1 MMGQPIQALTSF
13 DNLLKIK
20 DLKTE
25 KKVIGLYHK
34 AISLQMLG
42 NVIDAIAILREV
54 LVLDPYYF
62 PAYR

>member
-1 MMGQPIQALTSF
+1 MMGQPIHALTSF

-20 DLKTE
+20 DLKTD
-25 KKVIGLYHK
+25 KKVLGLYHK

-42 NVIDAIAILREV
+42 NVIDAITILREV

>member
-20 DLKTE
+20 DLKTD
-25 KKVIGLYHK
+25 KKVLGLYHK

-42 NVIDAIAILREV
+42 NVIDAITILREV